1 MVRSEAIR
9 SGSLSRFEWFGSSE
23 VLPYA
28 TLTPEL
34 DHAGWLVDV
43 KGYGQGYGARTRPPA
58 GNRRGSFRAYRSGE
72 PGRT

>member
-43 KGYGQGYGARTRPPA
+43 KGQDETPGGQP
-58 GNRRGSFRAYRSGE
+58 SGVVSCVQE
-72 PGRT
+72 W